1 MNEKNEKNEINVYD
15 FKNFKNEQK
24 NLKLNTKLNTKLN
37 NKKHDFSIIDFPED
51 GQKHGKYIAAYPYQ
65 AANKVFSFLCEK
77 YKFYDNLDG
86 QKYLKFS
93 IINNDTDKLY
103 TFIGTIIKLE
113 KPITYKTKSGK
124 TIQNNYR
131 YIISKYDKN
140 MDFIFE

>member
-1 MNEKNEKNEINVYD
+1 MDEKNKTNEMKNVYD
-15 FKNFKNEQK
+15 YKNFQTNKKN
-24 NLKLNTKLNTKLN
+24 KLNNKLN
-37 NKKHDFSIIDFPED
+37 NKKHEFSIIDYPNE
-51 GQKHGKYIAAYPYQ
+51 GEKHGKYIASYPYQ
-65 AANKVFSFLCEK
+65 AANKVFTFLCEK

-93 IINNDTDKLY
+93 IINNENEKLY

-113 KPITYKTKSGK
+113 KPIVYKTKSGK

-140 MDFIFE
+140 MDFIFQ